1 MVATLVVLR
10 LWSEGDATA
19 LVTPEGY
26 DDISVQSLSGS
37 FFIQVK
43 SRRESAGDFAPTD
56 LRKDLRSLAKAW
68 VKRRDAELPAAT
80 ILLLER
86 PVTRIP
92 VPEWGSEA
100 AQPSSSA
107 RSELAK
113 ELDAVSLDDD
123 QDMAAFAASTSV
135 VVCPDP
141 YGQAI
146 SIVAAARDFPEGLAE
161 IIVAAVCTQVG
172 RASDAN
178 ADPDVGNRTAVD
190 ISGIDALIE
199 QVLATVDLE
208 LLDEARSLGVS
219 EAIDWRSS
227 ADGSDIRQ
235 GVHVGA
241 PHVAAGLIVPR
252 TELTQ
257 QVIEV
262 AAARRLAVIAGPSG
276 SGKSALVYA
285 AVHETRSLYRWQQ
298 VHSLTPTGR
307 TGRDAVAL
315 LSARIESLR
324 PSAYAPVGVLVD
336 DAGRHDPDL
345 LDRLLRRLADLPN
358 VITIVSIR
366 EEDRFPVPLLST
378 IATITPMLDDTFA
391 EQLWRDYRAN
401 DLTEWAG

>member
-1 MVATLVVLR
+1 
-10 LWSEGDATA
+10 
-19 LVTPEGY
+19 
-26 DDISVQSLSGS
+26 
-37 FFIQVK
+37 
-43 SRRESAGDFAPTD
+43 
-56 LRKDLRSLAKAW
+56 
-68 VKRRDAELPAAT
+68 
-80 ILLLER
+80 
-86 PVTRIP
+86 
-92 VPEWGSEA
+92 
-100 AQPSSSA
+100 
-107 RSELAK
+107 
-113 ELDAVSLDDD
+113 
-123 QDMAAFAASTSV
+123 
-135 VVCPDP
+135 
-141 YGQAI
+141 
-146 SIVAAARDFPEGLAE
+146 
-161 IIVAAVCTQVG
+161 
-172 RASDAN
+172 
-178 ADPDVGNRTAVD
+178 
-190 ISGIDALIE
+190 
-199 QVLATVDLE
+199 
-208 LLDEARSLGVS
+208 
-219 EAIDWRSS
+219 
-227 ADGSDIRQ
+227 
-235 GVHVGA
+235 
-241 PHVAAGLIVPR
+241 LIVPR